1 MQRAVALATGDT
13 LMAEDLPRST
23 GEDPLAL
30 SPLFDVEGTLEEM
43 EKRYILYVLNK
54 HKGNRARTASVLG
67 IGRNTLWRKL
77 KSYGYKDR

>member
-1 MQRAVALATGDT
+1 VALTSGDA
-13 LMAEDLPRST
+13 LRAEDLPHTTRD
-23 GEDPLAL
+23 DPLAL
-30 SPLFDVEGTLEEM
+30 PPPLDGEGTLEEM

-54 HKGNRARTASVLG
+54 HKGNRAQTASVLG